1 MNLSLMD
8 KLGLLLLYV
17 FDTQNYTYFIVL
29 GVGIV
34 VLSYLIFSAWY
45 LNKEKKKMEAELEH
59 LNSMKRR
66 GVEYEMV
73 LQAMKLASWRV
84 DLKTRTITFDSDFR
98 TRPGLMTCQPG
109 SDLNVIFKDMVK
121 EDVKKVFNSFE
132 DIINGKTDSFHIQY
146 RMKNLQNE
154 IYWSEAHATV
164 AERDERGRPMVLVGT
179 TACIDEQKK
188 MEEDIINARIQAEES
203 DRLKTAFINNIS
215 HEVRTPLNAIVG
227 FSDILP
233 SIDDPEERQNL
244 VAIIK
249 ENNSKLL
256 RIFEDMMNISKIE
269 AHNERSNLVVS
280 KFNVVEMVEVLLAK
294 FKTDNA
300 NRPIAADFVSQ
311 ESALDIETDKAKLE
325 YIVKHLLENAFKFTT
340 KGNITAGVN
349 LMIDGQL
356 RIWVSDTGKGI
367 AQADQKRI
375 FDRFFKV
382 DSFVQGAGLGLS
394 VCRSYALSLGG
405 NVGLE
410 SQLGQGSTFWVELPL
425 KITQL

>member
-154 IYWSEAHATV
+154 IY
-164 AERDERGRPMVLVGT
+164 
-179 TACIDEQKK
+179 
-188 MEEDIINARIQAEES
+188 
-203 DRLKTAFINNIS
+203 
-215 HEVRTPLNAIVG
+215 
-227 FSDILP
+227 
-233 SIDDPEERQNL
+233 
-244 VAIIK
+244 
-249 ENNSKLL
+249 
-256 RIFEDMMNISKIE
+256 
-269 AHNERSNLVVS
+269 
-280 KFNVVEMVEVLLAK
+280 
-294 FKTDNA
+294 
-300 NRPIAADFVSQ
+300 
-311 ESALDIETDKAKLE
+311 
-325 YIVKHLLENAFKFTT
+325 
-340 KGNITAGVN
+340 
-349 LMIDGQL
+349 
-356 RIWVSDTGKGI
+356 
-367 AQADQKRI
+367 
-375 FDRFFKV
+375 
-382 DSFVQGAGLGLS
+382 
-394 VCRSYALSLGG
+394 
-405 NVGLE
+405 
-410 SQLGQGSTFWVELPL
+410 
-425 KITQL
+425 